1 MRDIGHHMLKKRT
14 SAAQVIARAEP
25 PEQFD
30 GRAQRSH
37 NSQQRI
43 VAAMIELVAE
53 GNMTPSAEKVA
64 ERAEVGLRSVFRH
77 FKDMDNLY
85 RAISDTVALSM
96 ERFVSEPFKSIEW
109 HDRVLELVD
118 RRAVAFEKMTPFLR
132 AGLLHRHRSP
142 VLKAGQERFAK
153 TLRHIMIGL
162 LPAHIARDGRT
173 VETIDLLLSFEAW
186 HRLRDDQRL
195 DVAKAKRVLK
205 GAIGALLEPHT
216 KKTE

>member
-1 MRDIGHHMLKKRT
+1 MIKKPT
-14 SAAQVIARAEP
+14 VAAQVIAQVEP
-25 PEQFD
+25 PEPFD
-30 GRAQRSH
+30 GRTQRSH

-43 VAAMIELVAE
+43 VAAMIKLVAE

-85 RAISDTVALSM
+85 REISYTVALSM
-96 ERFVSEPFKSIEW
+96 ERFVDEPFKSIEW
-109 HDRVLELVD
+109 RDRVLELVD

-162 LPAHIARDGRT
+162 LPRDVAHDSQT
-173 VETIDLLLSFEAW
+173 VEALDLLLSFEAW

-195 DVAKAKRVLK
+195 DVAKTKRVLK

-216 KKTE
+216 KKSA